1 MDGDVTALFDL
12 DLLNVEWSFLVV
24 VEVAQEIGIDVL
36 GREGR
41 DKEKEKDGDCYTAH
55 EDLR

>member
-1 MDGDVTALFDL
+1 VDGDVTVLFDF
-12 DLLNVEWSFLVV
+12 DLLNVEWGFLVV

-41 DKEKEKDGDCYTAH
+41 DNEKEKDGD
-55 EDLR
+55 